1 MVVARRLGVDEPL
14 DTRPRYPLKFDRTEN
29 MAGEM
34 REFEVR
40 RGSAAVGQR
49 VMDLKLPADALI
61 LLIRRGQRFL
71 VPKGQTQIESGDTL
85 LVLAEGDLLETIGR
99 VLEARAPAPI
109 ACEAANSQAGPE
121 T

>member
-49 VMDLKLPADALI
+49 VMDLKLPADVLI

-71 VPKGQTQIESGDTL
+71 VPKGQTRIESGDTL
-85 LVLAEGDLLETIGR
+85 LVLAEGDLLKTTRDILDAEASADDSNGR
-99 VLEARAPAPI
+99 ADW
-109 ACEAANSQAGPE
+109 QAGPDA
-121 T
+121 